1 MIYKKGK
8 KGSQGLSSSCLWSL
22 PRGWGGLSVLAN
34 MKVEIYRGNKQ
45 CDLQERKQKT
55 LKVLALLACGSARGM
70 GWVRVLWCFPG
81 WASLC
86 LCSG

>member
-1 MIYKKGK
+1 MESAPGM
-8 KGSQGLSSSCLWSL
+8 
-22 PRGWGGLSVLAN
+22 GWVSVLAN

-55 LKVLALLACGSARGM
+55 LKVLALLACGVCPGM
-70 GWVRVLWCFPG
+70 GWVRFPGCFPG